1 MALPGVQGVSF
12 EVNSLAER
20 PILNQQRKNFSRKL
34 SGAVGDHQWGK
45 ARSLM
50 GRKKQETS

>member
-20 PILNQQRKNFSRKL
+20 PILNQQRKNFP
-34 SGAVGDHQWGK
+34 GN
-45 ARSLM
+45 
-50 GRKKQETS
+50 